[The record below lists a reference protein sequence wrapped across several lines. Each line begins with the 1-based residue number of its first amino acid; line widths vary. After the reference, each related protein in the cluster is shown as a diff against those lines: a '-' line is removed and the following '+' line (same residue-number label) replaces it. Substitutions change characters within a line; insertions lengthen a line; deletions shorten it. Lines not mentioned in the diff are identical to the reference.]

1 MDKEY
6 YHKLLEET
14 VSQLEAMKISLF
26 SSIVNIGMVGVYPEI
41 HACMNEGD
49 SYEFEPAHFMDTGD
63 ANLDILMKALE
74 ALAEAKESL
83 KNLNAI
89 EEQE

>member
-6 YHKLLEET
+6 YHTLLEET

-89 EEQE
+89 DEQE